1 MSFFYNRG
9 KGFCVESHMKSQEE
23 QAEEGINIAK
33 IDTAFVIEEK
43 K

>member
-1 MSFFYNRG
+1 
-9 KGFCVESHMKSQEE
+9 MKYQDE